1 MIQLR
6 KPSAVGAAIAAAALA
21 LPAAAS
27 AHPSVYVTSAP
38 ANCTAPAAPYTAAQY
53 LATCTTETRYVFT
66 NHGNT
71 YLLRESNGKT
81 TGGAISY
88 AHRPGGATGLAAASN
103 YNVFGL
109 PPVGPTT
116 GAQPHATCDVPAL
129 TAPAVIRSWQG
140 TDPFYAYVPF
150 QSTAVG
156 VDDSAATWLGVVQTA
171 TGVDLAAIADTDAAR
186 EAACEALPGAGAGSY
201 VPADATQNTLASWSS
216 GQVHAA
222 TEPLEHEIA
231 RQNTEIGALSAV
243 GTDSATQIAALS
255 REVADLKLAL
265 RNLKLTL
272 PARIPSRAALT
283 KSGIALTVAGPA
295 GRSILVRLK
304 ISEPAAR
311 KLRLRSRILAGRSV
325 KLDGQGAAKVTLKP
339 TTAAAAGLRRA
350 KSGLEIAAE
359 ATSGDRHNLVS
370 ARMRG

>member
-6 KPSAVGAAIAAAALA
+6 KSCGVGAAIAVAALA
-21 LPAAAS
+21 LPALAS
-27 AHPSVYVTSAP
+27 GHPSVYVSSAP
-38 ANCTAPAAPYTAAQY
+38 VNCTAPAAPYTAAQY
-53 LATCTTETRYVFT
+53 LATCTTQARYVFT

-88 AHRPGGATGLAAASN
+88 AHRPGGATGLAAASD

-129 TAPAVIRSWQG
+129 TTPAVIRSWQG

-156 VDDSAATWLGVVQTA
+156 VDDSAATWLDVVRTA

-186 EAACEALPGAGAGSY
+186 ESACEALPGAGASSY

-216 GQVHAA
+216 GQVHLA

-231 RQNTEIGALSAV
+231 RQSTHISSLNAV
-243 GTDSATQIAALS
+243 GANSAAQIASLS
-255 REVADLKLAL
+255 GEVADLKLAL
-265 RNLKLTL
+265 RSLRLTL
-272 PARIPSRAALT
+272 PATIPTRAALT
-283 KSGIALTVAGPA
+283 TSGMSLTLAGPA
-295 GRSILVRLK
+295 QRTVLTRLK
-304 ISEPAAR
+304 ISEAAAKR
-311 KLRLRSRILAGRSV
+311 LRLRSRILASRSV
-325 KLDGQGAAKVTLKP
+325 TLDAAGNATVTLTP
-339 TTAAAAGLRRA
+339 TKAAATGLKKA
-350 KSGLEIAAE
+350 KAALEVAAD
-359 ATSGDRHNLVS
+359 ATAGDRYNIVS
-370 ARMRG
+370 ARLRG

>member
-1 MIQLR
+1 MIPLR
-6 KPSAVGAAIAAAALA
+6 KTTAVGAAIAAAALA
-21 LPAAAS
+21 LPAAGF

-38 ANCTAPAAPYTAAQY
+38 VDCAAPAAPYTAAQY
-53 LATCTTETRYVFT
+53 LATCTTQTRYVFT

-103 YNVFGL
+103 FDVFAL
-109 PPVGPTT
+109 PPAGPTT

-150 QSTAVG
+150 QGTAVG
-156 VDDSAATWLGVVQTA
+156 VDDSAASWLDVVQAA
-171 TGVDLAAIADTDAAR
+171 TGVNLAAIADTDAAR
-186 EAACEALPGAGAGSY
+186 EVACEALPGATASSY

-216 GQVHAA
+216 GQVHLA

-231 RQNTEIGALSAV
+231 RQNTQIGSLHAV
-243 GTDSATQIAALS
+243 GTDSAAQIAALS
-255 REVADLKLAL
+255 SEVADLKLAL
-265 RNLKLTL
+265 RTLKLTL
-272 PARIPSRAALT
+272 PATIPSRATLT
-283 KSGIALTVAGPA
+283 KSGISLAVSGPA
-295 GRSILVRLK
+295 GRSVLARLK
-304 ISEPAAR
+304 ISEAAAK
-311 KLRLRSRILAGRSV
+311 KLRLRSRILASKSV
-325 KLDGQGAAKVTLKP
+325 ALDAQGAATVTLKP
-339 TTAAAAGLRRA
+339 TSTAAAGLKRA
-350 KSGLEIAAE
+350 EGAVEVAAE

-370 ARMRG
+370 ARLRG